1 MSLSKITRILVL
13 LSLTLLLTNPTI
25 VQADTPTGV
34 DNDASDGC
42 TGTWAFPP
50 LYVGGADGAV
60 FAQAAYEFDENCN
73 PVLVGQVRLNYV
85 PTPVV
90 DQEQEPFETKT
101 VPIIPPPP
109 PDEGGF
115 GIDAVDTCHLRTWEE
130 DAPGFDMIAVQV
142 DQTYSWNGS
151 TVTLSNGSTS
161 ATTYFSWWY
170 ISSGPSGTAGYH
182 SSQVAWSNGQAS
194 FYCNG
199 GPFCG
204 GGPSYHITL
213 YDYMTVDYLG
223 GCGGYGT
230 YSGTV
235 VPAGRV
241 LYNVWK

>member
-25 VQADTPTGV
+25 VRADTPTGV